1 MGTAKTKIINECPKS
16 LGVES
21 GEVRLNTTEE
31 RLNLL
36 IAKNAEYENENSIST
51 SEREKFEATLMENPL
66 SAEKAY
72 SYFGLLLGTFPPAA
86 IFIKLF
92 IEGFIPRGNEIWLIP
107 VMVLVNSIAALKGYV
122 SGKLMGKIILKFER
136 YSWFSMLFILP
147 FLGFSW
153 GLTTG
158 CIAGLFLFVVGALFG
173 GVIGGIVGSFALPA
187 FTTLHRL
194 LKRDDKIDRK
204 DFVPIALGITFVISA
219 FILSFPL

>member
-1 MGTAKTKIINECPKS
+1 METAKTKIINEFPNS
-16 LGVES
+16 LEFES
-21 GEVRLNTTEE
+21 GGVKLNTTEE

-36 IAKNAEYENENSIST
+36 IAKNAEYESENSISI
-51 SEREKFEATLMENPL
+51 SEQEKFEATLMENPF
-66 SAEKAY
+66 SAEKGF

-92 IEGFIPRGNEIWLIP
+92 IEGVIPHESEIWLIP
-107 VMVLVNSIAALKGYV
+107 MMVLVNFIAALKGYV
-122 SGKLMGKIILKFER
+122 SGKLIGKTILKLES

-153 GLTTG
+153 GLTIG

-173 GVIGGIVGSFALPA
+173 GLIGGIVGSFALPA

-204 DFVPIALGITFVISA
+204 YFVPTALGITFAISA
-219 FILSFPL
+219 LILGL